1 MKLIEFDSNKIFC
14 GLSFYNPIHKYNL
27 RIDYR
32 KSDISNRYTTL
43 PLMLHTIIQADEHM
57 SSNYLQETF
66 QKIKKLLHEIIG
78 LKELQLKSIDKSP
91 KDKARLEFFGKTK
104 VISKDIEYPEVPLD
118 ELIVKIPHNILKK
131 L

>member
-1 MKLIEFDSNKIFC
+1 MDTSGKIGGVHTGKVLLNSEFNYDNGCLKLIEFDSNKIFC

-66 QKIKKLLHEIIG
+66 QKIKSYYMKLL
-78 LKELQLKSIDKSP
+78 
-91 KDKARLEFFGKTK
+91 
-104 VISKDIEYPEVPLD
+104 V
-118 ELIVKIPHNILKK
+118 
-131 L
+131 